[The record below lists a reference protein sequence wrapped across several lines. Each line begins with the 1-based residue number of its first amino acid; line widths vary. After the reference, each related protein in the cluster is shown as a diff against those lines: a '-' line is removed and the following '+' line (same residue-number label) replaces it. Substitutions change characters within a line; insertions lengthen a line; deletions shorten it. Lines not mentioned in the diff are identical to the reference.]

1 MDFTNLNYK
10 VLQCLYDN
18 TGQDGI
24 IRVKQ
29 QDVADKL
36 HITRATVNKIYG
48 LLVQHGYVEHD
59 EKKVRSFRITDSGR
73 GVVEIMSKMNASERK
88 TDGYRID

>member
-10 VLQCLYDN
+10 VLKCLYEN
-18 TGQDGI
+18 TGQDGLVA
-24 IRVKQ
+24 VKQ
-29 QDVADKL
+29 QAIADQL

-59 EKKVRSFRITDSGR
+59 MQKIKSFKVTERGR
-73 GVVEIMSKMNASERK
+73 KIVETISK
-88 TDGYRID
+88 IDI

>member
-24 IRVKQ
+24 ICVKQ
-29 QDVADKL
+29 QDVANKL
-36 HITRATVNKIYG
+36 NITRATVNKIYG
-48 LLVQHGYVEHD
+48 LLVQHGYVAHD
-59 EKKVRSFRITDSGR
+59 EKRVRSFRLTERGR
-73 GVVEIMSKMNASERK
+73 KIVETMSKIDISER
-88 TDGYRID
+88 

>member
-24 IRVKQ
+24 ICVKQ

-36 HITRATVNKIYG
+36 NITRATANKIYG

-59 EKKVRSFRITDSGR
+59 TQKIKSFRLTERGR
-73 GVVEIMSKMNASERK
+73 QVVE
-88 TDGYRID
+88 RISIDIES